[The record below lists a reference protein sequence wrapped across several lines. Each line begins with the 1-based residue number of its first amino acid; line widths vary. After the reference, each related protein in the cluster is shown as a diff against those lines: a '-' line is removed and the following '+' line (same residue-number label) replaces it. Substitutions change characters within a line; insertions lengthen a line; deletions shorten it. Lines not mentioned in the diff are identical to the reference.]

1 MTIASRLARAQARVV
16 SYRVSWAQL
25 AWFGHRLSGIGVL
38 VYLFI
43 HIVETSMVT
52 LGPEVYDA
60 TLGLFRNLPIRLGEI
75 VLMAALVY
83 HSLNGLKVILL
94 DFVPAATIWYR
105 PLTYGVVIA
114 TVVSMVP
121 LSILMVAPYVP
132 WW

>member
-38 VYLFI
+38 VYLFV

-52 LGPEVYDA
+52 LGPSVYDA

-94 DFVPAATIWYR
+94 DFFPATTVWYR

-114 TVVSMVP
+114 TGAAMLP
-121 LSILMVAPYVP
+121 LSILMLAPYAP
-132 WW
+132 W

>member
-38 VYLFI
+38 VYLFL

-52 LGPEVYDA
+52 LGPDVYNA
-60 TLGLFRNLPIRLGEI
+60 TLGLFRNLPIRLGEV

-94 DFVPAATIWYR
+94 DFVPAATVWYR

-114 TVVSMVP
+114 TVTAMVP
-121 LSILMVAPYVP
+121 LSILMVAPFVP

>member
-1 MTIASRLARAQARVV
+1 MTIASRLAQAQARVV

-38 VYLFI
+38 VYLFM

-52 LGPEVYDA
+52 LGPDVYNA
-60 TLGLFRNLPIRLGEI
+60 TLGLFRNLPIRLGEV

-83 HSLNGLKVILL
+83 HSLNGLKIILL

-105 PLTYGVVIA
+105 PLTLGVVIA

-121 LSILMVAPYVP
+121 LSILMVAPMVP

>member
-1 MTIASRLARAQARVV
+1 MTFASRLSRAQARVV

-25 AWFGHRLSGIGVL
+25 AWFGHRMSGIGIL

-43 HIVETSMVT
+43 HIVETSTVT
-52 LGPEVYDA
+52 LGPDVYDA
-60 TLGLFRNLPIRLGEI
+60 TLGLFRNLPVRLGEI

-94 DFVPAATIWYR
+94 DFFPATTTWYR

-114 TVVSMVP
+114 TLTAMIP
-121 LSILMVAPYVP
+121 LSILMLAPYAP
-132 WW
+132 W

>member
-1 MTIASRLARAQARVV
+1 MTISSRLAQAQARVV

-52 LGPEVYDA
+52 LGPEVYNA

-83 HSLNGLKVILL
+83 HSLNGLKVILI

-114 TVVSMVP
+114 TVVAMVP
-121 LSILMVAPYVP
+121 LSILMVAPFVP

>member
-1 MTIASRLARAQARVV
+1 MTFASRLAQAQARVV

-60 TLGLFRNLPIRLGEI
+60 TLGLFRNLPVRLGEI

-94 DFVPAATIWYR
+94 DFVPAATVWYR

-114 TVVSMVP
+114 TVTAMVP
-121 LSILMVAPYVP
+121 LSILMLAPMVP

>member
-1 MTIASRLARAQARVV
+1 MTIASRLAQAQARVV

-114 TVVSMVP
+114 TAVAMVP

>member
-1 MTIASRLARAQARVV
+1 MTIGSRLARAQARVV

-52 LGPEVYDA
+52 LGPSVYDA

-94 DFVPAATIWYR
+94 DFFPATTAWYR

-114 TVVSMVP
+114 TAAAMVP
-121 LSILMVAPYVP
+121 LSILMLAPYAP
-132 WW
+132 W

>member
-1 MTIASRLARAQARVV
+1 MTIASRLAQAQARVV

-52 LGPEVYDA
+52 LGPEVYNA
-60 TLGLFRNLPIRLGEI
+60 TLGLFKNLPIRLGEI

>member
-1 MTIASRLARAQARVV
+1 MTIASRLAQAQARVV

-25 AWFGHRLSGIGVL
+25 AWFGHRVSGIGVL

-52 LGPEVYDA
+52 LGPEVYNA
-60 TLGLFRNLPIRLGEI
+60 TLGLFKNLPIRLGEI

-83 HSLNGLKVILL
+83 HSLNGLKVILI

-114 TVVSMVP
+114 TVVAMVP
-121 LSILMVAPYVP
+121 LSILMVAPFVP

>member
-1 MTIASRLARAQARVV
+1 MTIASRLAQAQARVV

-52 LGPEVYDA
+52 LGPEVYNA

-83 HSLNGLKVILL
+83 HSLNGLKVILI

-114 TVVSMVP
+114 TVVAMVP
-121 LSILMVAPYVP
+121 LSILMVAPFVP

>member
-38 VYLFI
+38 VYLFM

-52 LGPEVYDA
+52 LGPEVYNA
-60 TLGLFRNLPIRLGEI
+60 TLGLFRNLPIRLGEV

-105 PLTYGVVIA
+105 PLTLGVVIA

-121 LSILMVAPYVP
+121 LSILMVAPMVP

>member
-1 MTIASRLARAQARVV
+1 MTIASRLAQAQARLV

-43 HIVETSMVT
+43 HIVETSTVT
-52 LGPEVYDA
+52 LGPDVYDA
-60 TLGLFRNLPIRLGEI
+60 TLGLFRNLPVRLGEI

-114 TVVSMVP
+114 TVTSMVP
-121 LSILMVAPYVP
+121 LSILMLAPMVP

>member
-1 MTIASRLARAQARVV
+1 MTLASLLARAQARVV

-52 LGPEVYDA
+52 LGPTVYDA

-94 DFVPAATIWYR
+94 DFFPATTTWYR

-114 TVVSMVP
+114 TLTAMIP
-121 LSILMVAPYVP
+121 LSVLMLAPYAP

>member
-1 MTIASRLARAQARVV
+1 MRIASRLARAQARVV

-38 VYLFI
+38 VYLFV

-52 LGPEVYDA
+52 LGPSVYDA

-94 DFVPAATIWYR
+94 DFFPATTPWYR

-114 TVVSMVP
+114 TSAAMVP
-121 LSILMVAPYVP
+121 LSILMLAPYAP
-132 WW
+132 W

>member
-1 MTIASRLARAQARVV
+1 MTIASRLAQAQARVV

-52 LGPEVYDA
+52 LGPEAYNA
-60 TLGLFRNLPIRLGEI
+60 TLGLFKNLPIRLGEI

-83 HSLNGLKVILL
+83 HSLNGLKVILI

-105 PLTYGVVIA
+105 SLTYGVVIA
-114 TVVSMVP
+114 TVIAMVP

>member
-52 LGPEVYDA
+52 LGPEVYNA
-60 TLGLFRNLPIRLGEI
+60 TLGLFKNLPIRLGE
-75 VLMAALVY
+75 VLLMAALVY
-83 HSLNGLKVILL
+83 HSLNGLKVILI
-94 DFVPAATIWYR
+94 DFVPAATVWYR

-114 TVVSMVP
+114 TVVAMVP
-121 LSILMVAPYVP
+121 LSILMVAPFVP

>member
-1 MTIASRLARAQARVV
+1 MTIASRLAQAQARVV

-114 TVVSMVP
+114 TVVAMVP

>member
-1 MTIASRLARAQARVV
+1 VTIASRLAQAQARVV

-38 VYLFI
+38 VYLFM

-52 LGPEVYDA
+52 LGPDVYNA
-60 TLGLFRNLPIRLGEI
+60 TLGLFRNLPIRLGEV

-105 PLTYGVVIA
+105 PLTLGVVIA
-114 TVVSMVP
+114 TVVAMVP
-121 LSILMVAPYVP
+121 LSILMVAPMVP

>member
-1 MTIASRLARAQARVV
+1 MTLASRLARAQARVV
-16 SYRVSWAQL
+16 SYRVSWGQL

-52 LGPEVYDA
+52 LGPTVYDA

-94 DFVPAATIWYR
+94 DFFPATTTWYR

-114 TVVSMVP
+114 TLTAMIP
-121 LSILMVAPYVP
+121 LSVLMLAPYAP

>member
-1 MTIASRLARAQARVV
+1 MTFASRLARAQARVV

-25 AWFGHRLSGIGVL
+25 AWFGHRMSGIGIL

-43 HIVETSMVT
+43 HIVETSTVT
-52 LGPEVYDA
+52 LGPDVYDA
-60 TLGLFRNLPIRLGEI
+60 TLGLFRNLPVRLGEI

-94 DFVPAATIWYR
+94 DFFPATTTWYR
-105 PLTYGVVIA
+105 PLTFGVVIA
-114 TVVSMVP
+114 TLTAMIP
-121 LSILMVAPYVP
+121 LSILMLAPYAP